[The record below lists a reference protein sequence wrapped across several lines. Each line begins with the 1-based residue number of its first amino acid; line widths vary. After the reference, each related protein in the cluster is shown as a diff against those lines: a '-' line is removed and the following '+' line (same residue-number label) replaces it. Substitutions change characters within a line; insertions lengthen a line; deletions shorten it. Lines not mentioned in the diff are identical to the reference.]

1 MVINLMAIDV
11 VYPWENAIFSKING
25 LVLLG
30 KIYTGNQS
38 DFPMK
43 TMGFSGENFPV
54 KTNPLIFE
62 NWRYP
67 PWLGNLCPAWF
78 PDFPAM
84 LSCFIRRVDDQIG
97 RDLGNPLRLGN
108 LIGNIYIYT
117 YIKYI
122 YILCVLLFCAIKSK
136 FSCKPTFFLAMENP
150 PCLAC

>member
-11 VYPWENAIFSKING
+11 VYPWENPIFSKING

-67 PWLGNLCPAWF
+67 P
-78 PDFPAM
+78 
-84 LSCFIRRVDDQIG
+84 
-97 RDLGNPLRLGN
+97 
-108 LIGNIYIYT
+108 
-117 YIKYI
+117 
-122 YILCVLLFCAIKSK
+122 
-136 FSCKPTFFLAMENP
+136 
-150 PCLAC
+150 